1 MSFPQSLKT
10 RVIKEFAGDPCSSF
24 LQQFAEGCAA
34 FLPVPGGSAGCGGA
48 SESVE
53 KITLG
58 LPGWWE
64 RESSPAV
71 LSGGEL

>member
-1 MSFPQSLKT
+1 MQLSFPQSLKT
-10 RVIKEFAGDPCSSF
+10 QVIKEFAGDPCSSF

-34 FLPVPGGSAGCGGA
+34 LPVPGGSAGCGGA

-58 LPGWWE
+58 LPGW
-64 RESSPAV
+64 
-71 LSGGEL
+71 